1 MDWKWNAT
9 QQNRTTSGRAGTN
22 AFYDTEQCTYVCSN
36 NAQPHIIFRRKFS
49 GRSFLHVN
57 YTGHTLPYSK

>member
-1 MDWKWNAT
+1 MLLNK
-9 QQNRTTSGRAGTN
+9 
-22 AFYDTEQCTYVCSN
+22 TEQHQEEQGQMRFMTLNNVLYVCSN

-57 YTGHTLPYSK
+57 YTGHTLPYS

>member
-1 MDWKWNAT
+1 MLLYK
-9 QQNRTTSGRAGTN
+9 
-22 AFYDTEQCTYVCSN
+22 TEQHQEEQGQMRFMTLNNVRMYVHSN